1 MYHAPKST
9 AATKKKKKKKSTMKG
24 RGTGSRR

>member
-1 MYHAPKST
+1 MYHGSMKPKS
-9 AATKKKKKKKSTMKG
+9 APKKKKKKPTAKG

>member
-9 AATKKKKKKKSTMKG
+9 AATKKKKKKKSTMKS

>member
-24 RGTGSRR
+24 RGTGSR